1 MPVIK
6 FTESRNLDLPPGFRQ
21 IRRDDV
27 NKPFSSHDVKMR
39 GYNLGYFYQWS
50 QEPDTLVLVKDGS
63 HGYLD
68 GIILLRF
75 VPGKSQPEKM
85 MIEMLSRNF
94 QSGSSSSGIGT
105 DLLKMAEKHVAGP
118 LGVNEIVID
127 AVSGLE
133 DYYNNMGYVKTGK
146 EEYDQYWGKI
156 VYMHKILNND

>member
-6 FTESRNLDLPPGFRQ
+6 FTESRNLSMPQGFRQ
-21 IRRDDV
+21 IRKDDV
-27 NKPFSSHDVKMR
+27 NKPFSSHDSKMK

-50 QEPDTLVLVKDGS
+50 LEPDTLVLVKEGS

-105 DLLKMAEKHVAGP
+105 ELLMMAEKHVAGP
-118 LGVNEIVID
+118 LGTKEIIID
-127 AVSGLE
+127 AVSDLV
-133 DYYNNMGYVKTGK
+133 DYYGNMGYAKTGK

-156 VYMHKILNND
+156 VYVHKYLNDD